1 MLEHRTVKLVG
12 PGFDRIVL
20 RALPVKLYPSTAGLH
35 LELLDGFDGDPE
47 ADRPALALLYRIR
60 DRDAFNEHI
69 LGKALSAVDCSPA
82 ITFRDSGQQE
92 NERAR
97 ISGSLANARASN
109 GSAHRQ
115 RQIRVQLVS
124 YRDAET

>member
-20 RALPVKLYPSTAGLH
+20 RALPVKLYPCTAGLH
-35 LELLDGFDGDPE
+35 LELLDGFDGDTE
-47 ADRPALALLYRIR
+47 ADRPALTLLDRIR

-69 LGKALSAVDCSPA
+69 LGKALRAIDCSPA
-82 ITFRDSGQQE
+82 ITFRDSRQQE

-97 ISGSLANARASN
+97 ISGTLANAGTGD

-115 RQIRVQLVS
+115 RQIRIQLVS
-124 YRDAET
+124 YRD